1 MAFGDDVAQRGWQT
15 GSVLPAALLPG
26 LAPHLSR
33 PGQAAAAIGDDDWLL
48 VVSQTCDIVASKFEA
63 EPFVEVLH
71 AHRREGKPR
80 KEFVDLRSTR
90 QIDFRPNPGT
100 HKELVLTAHAIGD
113 RYIVP
118 REWFTQ
124 HDPDPA
130 RRLSVDAARRL
141 LAWYALR
148 AARPSW
154 PDELERR
161 LRGAKPALLD
171 ALNPLKDDIAEVRVA
186 IDERDEELPAAQP
199 YHLVVFFV
207 VDEEV
212 WDVDVPGRAAIYDAF
227 TRFVAALAGC
237 DGIEVNT
244 DRSEVVSGAVF
255 TWQET
260 RATDE
265 WNFANLS
272 AREP

>member
-1 MAFGDDVAQRGWQT
+1 VAFGDDVAQRGWQT
-15 GSVLPAALLPG
+15 GSVVPADLLPALS
-26 LAPHLSR
+26 PHLSR
-33 PGQAAAAIGDDDWLL
+33 PGQAAAGIGEHDWLL
-48 VVSQTCDIVASKFEA
+48 VVSQTCDIVASKLES

-80 KEFVDLRSTR
+80 TEFVDLRSTR

-100 HKELVLTAHAIGD
+100 HKDLVLTAHAIGD

-124 HDPDPA
+124 HGSDPA
-130 RRLSVDAARRL
+130 RHLSVDAARRL

-171 ALNPLKDDIAEVRVA
+171 ALTPLADDIAEVRVA
-186 IDERDEELPAAQP
+186 IDERDEELPAAQS

-212 WDVDVPGRAAIYDAF
+212 WNADVPGRAAIYDAF
-227 TRFVAALAGC
+227 TRFVAALSGC
-237 DGIEVNT
+237 NGIEVNT

-255 TWQET
+255 TWQEA

-272 AREP
+272 HREA